1 MDFKTFQEGALRT
14 ESPGTPYDTQMQ
26 NAALVGQVLGLLG
39 RIRFVGEDANLYKRH
54 LYYGKPLPMP
64 ATGPGSYPEYIEQAT
79 LNPTFKRLLHAVL
92 GKASELAEVVEI
104 LEWTIQQ
111 NGGNLRATPD
121 FGEGQQVTAET
132 LRYTALHMGEE
143 FGDDQWYGA
152 ILADAAGFDPDAAV
166 GRVLDKL
173 KARYPDKFTEEAA
186 GTRNLDAEARTLAA
200 QGGEP
205 RGV

>member
-14 ESPGTPYDTQMQ
+14 ESPGVPYDTQMQ
-26 NAALVGQVLGLLG
+26 AGALVVQVLHLLN
-39 RIRFVGEDANLYKRH
+39 RIRFVGEDANIYKRH

-64 ATGPGSYPEYIEQAT
+64 CTGPGCAEHVEQAV

-92 GKASELAEVVEI
+92 GKASEIAEMAEI
-104 LEWTIQQ
+104 LEWMVQE
-111 NGGNLRATPD
+111 NGGNLRATPT

-132 LRYTALHMGEE
+132 LRYTAHHMGEE

-152 ILADAAGFDPDAAV
+152 ILADAAGFDPDAAL

-173 KARYPDKFTEEAA
+173 RERYPDKFTEEAA
-186 GTRNLDAEARTLAA
+186 GKRDLDAEARAVA
-200 QGGEP
+200 
-205 RGV
+205 GVGA